1 MNRLDSRPT
10 APAFAVL
17 PDSVDPGP
25 ARRLL
30 VLMPD
35 PEADSVNAAR
45 RVWELANFLKGRV
58 QLLGLCHD
66 EVQEASLRRRMV
78 TLAAMV
84 SAEDRPVESKVEFG
98 RDWLDAV
105 RKNWREGDVVICF
118 AGQPAGLGRRSLG
131 ELLESNLNVT
141 VHVLDGVYPA
151 ETPRPQW
158 FTSLLG
164 WGGSLGLIAGFL
176 WLQVGLA
183 SLSKDWAHTALIYL
197 SVLLE
202 VGAVWGWNSL
212 FS

>member
-1 MNRLDSRPT
+1 MNRLDSRPA

-45 RVWELANFLKGRV
+45 RVWELAASLQGRV
-58 QLLGLCHD
+58 HLLGLCHD

-78 TLAAMV
+78 TLGAMV
-84 SAEDRPVESKVEFG
+84 SSESLPVESKVEFS

-105 RKNWREGDVVICF
+105 RKNWREGDIVVCF

-131 ELLESNLNVT
+131 ELLESTLKST
-141 VHVLDGVYPA
+141 VYVLDGVYPV
-151 ETPRPQW
+151 EPPRPQW
-158 FTSLLG
+158 MSSLLG
-164 WGGSLGLIAGFL
+164 WGGSLGLITGFL

-183 SLSKDWAHTALIYL
+183 HLPKDWAHTGPMYL
-197 SVLLE
+197 SVLIE